1 MKQDEARIERIY
13 ALFDEYR
20 QAYAAE
26 WQRLERC
33 ERLYMGEH
41 WHDVPQSD
49 TREPRPVTP
58 VLQSTIENIRAD
70 LMDQMPEAI
79 ITADDPANERAA
91 QALTEILGEN
101 HRRCHYENE
110 YAKLLHD
117 LLIGGYMVQETGFD
131 PHADGGLG
139 GAFLR
144 HADAHNVMIDPMCAD
159 IQDSRAVFKFA
170 PYPKEWFKSRYPDD
184 YDKLKSDAN
193 TIMPQSDA
201 HLGRGNDERIL
212 MIECWEREYDKETGR
227 FRVHMARLAGRRM
240 LEDSRIVKPE
250 GYYAHG
256 EYPFVITALFPRK
269 GTALGY
275 GYVDMFATQ
284 QLYADKIDQIVLKNA
299 LMASHNKLLIT
310 GASGFDPA
318 DMADWS
324 KEVHQGDSLSG
335 ITWFPTA
342 PLPAYIT
349 QYAEAI
355 RQSIKEESGSNDFS
369 RGTTY
374 GGVTAASAIAALQE
388 ASGKRSRM
396 TARLIHGAFE
406 QAVRQELEVEREYCA
421 FSRTVR
427 LKGKKETMA
436 FTYKDMYALSPLNNA
451 LPIEF
456 MITVKAQRE
465 NRFTVAA
472 HNETILSLVKLNMLA
487 PDAALELM
495 LFDGKEQALSLMK
508 ERNEALSEAA
518 Y

>member
-26 WQRLERC
+26 WQ
-33 ERLYMGEH
+33 
-41 WHDVPQSD
+41 
-49 TREPRPVTP
+49 REPRPVTP

-184 YDKLKSDAN
+184 YDKLKPDAN

-212 MIECWEREYDKETGR
+212 MLECWEREYDKQTGR

-240 LEDSRIVKPE
+240 LEDSRIVKPD

>member
-170 PYPKEWFKSRYPDD
+170 PYPKEWFKSRYPDAR
-184 YDKLKSDAN
+184 KGN
-193 TIMPQSDA
+193 TI
-201 HLGRGNDERIL
+201 
-212 MIECWEREYDKETGR
+212 
-227 FRVHMARLAGRRM
+227 RR
-240 LEDSRIVKPE
+240 R
-250 GYYAHG
+250 
-256 EYPFVITALFPRK
+256 
-269 GTALGY
+269 
-275 GYVDMFATQ
+275 
-284 QLYADKIDQIVLKNA
+284 
-299 LMASHNKLLIT
+299 
-310 GASGFDPA
+310 
-318 DMADWS
+318 
-324 KEVHQGDSLSG
+324 
-335 ITWFPTA
+335 
-342 PLPAYIT
+342 
-349 QYAEAI
+349 
-355 RQSIKEESGSNDFS
+355 
-369 RGTTY
+369 
-374 GGVTAASAIAALQE
+374 AASACIWRALRGEECWRTAALLSRR
-388 ASGKRSRM
+388 ATTRTGNTRS
-396 TARLIHGAFE
+396 L
-406 QAVRQELEVEREYCA
+406 
-421 FSRTVR
+421 
-427 LKGKKETMA
+427 
-436 FTYKDMYALSPLNNA
+436 
-451 LPIEF
+451 
-456 MITVKAQRE
+456 
-465 NRFTVAA
+465 
-472 HNETILSLVKLNMLA
+472 
-487 PDAALELM
+487 
-495 LFDGKEQALSLMK
+495 
-508 ERNEALSEAA
+508 
-518 Y
+518 

>member
-144 HADAHNVMIDPMCAD
+144 HADAHNVMVDPMCAD

-184 YDKLKSDAN
+184 YDKLKPDAN

-201 HLGRGNDERIL
+201 HLGRGNAAVG
-212 MIECWEREYDKETGR
+212 CA
-227 FRVHMARLAGRRM
+227 ARKIIGAGFLLYALAYG
-240 LEDSRIVKPE
+240 LGI
-250 GYYAHG
+250 
-256 EYPFVITALFPRK
+256 
-269 GTALGY
+269 LGY
-275 GYVDMFATQ
+275 VRGQRRGWEPGYARKAVP
-284 QLYADKIDQIVLKNA
+284 
-299 LMASHNKLLIT
+299 LMHLL
-310 GASGFDPA
+310 
-318 DMADWS
+318 
-324 KEVHQGDSLSG
+324 
-335 ITWFPTA
+335 
-342 PLPAYIT
+342 
-349 QYAEAI
+349 
-355 RQSIKEESGSNDFS
+355 
-369 RGTTY
+369 
-374 GGVTAASAIAALQE
+374 
-388 ASGKRSRM
+388 
-396 TARLIHGAFE
+396 
-406 QAVRQELEVEREYCA
+406 
-421 FSRTVR
+421 
-427 LKGKKETMA
+427 
-436 FTYKDMYALSPLNNA
+436 
-451 LPIEF
+451 
-456 MITVKAQRE
+456 
-465 NRFTVAA
+465 
-472 HNETILSLVKLNMLA
+472 
-487 PDAALELM
+487 
-495 LFDGKEQALSLMK
+495 
-508 ERNEALSEAA
+508 
-518 Y
+518 